1 MKKDHPATRGFW
13 TEMKIH
19 DLCPG
24 HYWKWVMK
32 AIHRQIKSQIRI
44 QTMPNP
50 LKPNFPCM
58 VEPTPMIKFDDFKP
72 DFPPKFPDLQGIMS
86 MVNKTKNG

>member
-24 HYWKWVMK
+24 HYWEWVRK
-32 AIHRQIKSQIRI
+32 AIHRQIKSKIGL
-44 QTMPNP
+44 QTMPNT
-50 LKPNFPCM
+50 LNTNFPCM
-58 VEPTPMIKFDDFKP
+58 VESTLMIKFDDFKP
-72 DFPPKFPDLQGIMS
+72 DFPPKFPDMKGYMT
-86 MVNKTKNG
+86 MENKNRNG